1 MKHSKVTALVAVLLM
16 LTVSACAKQKEE
28 ENLNVNPESSSLE
41 GGITSLDAIID
52 DQAGSAFAAYSKP
65 STYEYAE
72 KLFSLAVP
80 QAYAVSCMRAFDQGC
95 NAGVKTY
102 STSSCDLPR
111 GVKFSG
117 FITLT
122 YSNASCSMAS
132 TGDFVNRTYDY
143 DISGPYGGAV
153 LSVTSEG
160 GGGKLTKTAGGWS
173 AEILGK
179 KKILT
184 WRNREVMNLNI
195 STPQAIEITGTLG
208 RANRFVNS
216 GQLQVVHNLAGFT
229 ALYEPVNLT
238 YKNSCCHPI
247 AGSLNV
253 TYSGSITGSGS
264 VTFNGCGSATIV
276 RNGQSQDVTLNYCE

>member
-1 MKHSKVTALVAVLLM
+1 MKHSRVNALIALMLM

-28 ENLNVNPESSSLE
+28 EDLNVNAEASSLE
-41 GGITSLDAIID
+41 GGVTSLNAIID
-52 DQAGSAFAAYSKP
+52 DEAGSSFAAYSKP
-65 STYEYAE
+65 NAYEYAE
-72 KLFSLAVP
+72 KLFSTVLP
-80 QAYAVSCMRAFDQGC
+80 QAHAVSCMRAFDQGC
-95 NAGVKTY
+95 NAGVKSY

-111 GVKFSG
+111 GAKFSG

-122 YSNASCSMAS
+122 YSDASCSMAT

-143 DISGPYGGAV
+143 DIAGPYGGAV
-153 LSVTSEG
+153 LSVTSDG

-195 STPQAIEITGTLG
+195 STPQPIDITGTLG
-208 RANRFVNS
+208 RASRVVNS

-238 YKNSCCHPI
+238 YNNSCCHPI
-247 AGSLNV
+247 AGTLNV
-253 TYSGSITGSGS
+253 TYSGAIIGTGS

-276 RNGQSQDVTLNYCE
+276 RNGQSQDVRLNYCE